1 MTPRA
6 TRGAVDGNSG
16 IEEKRATEL
25 DARRGNGEFRRRH
38 VSGKRLEE
46 TLGLL
51 EEIGVIARQSGF
63 RDETGN
69 ACACDHECDETN
81 D

>member
-1 MTPRA
+1 MPSTEIRGSKNSERPSWTRA
-6 TRGAVDGNSG
+6 GR
-16 IEEKRATEL
+16 
-25 DARRGNGEFRRRH
+25 NGEFRGRH
-38 VSGKRLEE
+38 VSRKRLEE

-51 EEIGVIARQSGF
+51 EQIGVIARQSGF

-69 ACACDHECDETN
+69 ACACDHERDETN